1 MLEKLVNGFESYLFR
16 HRMWVI
22 FSFILITFF
31 LGYQASQL
39 KMDAAFSKNI
49 PLNHEYMKT
58 YTKHQ
63 KDFGG
68 ANRIM
73 VAVED
78 TSGNIF
84 NPEYF
89 ETLKNVHDQLF
100 FIPGVER
107 SQVKSLYS
115 PSTRFTEVV
124 EDGFAGGPVIP
135 ADFRND
141 EYGLNTVRDNIEKA
155 GIVGRLVSNDYSSAM
170 LTAQLM
176 EFVAKTDEEMAAS
189 EGAEKDVTFKPLN
202 TIQFAQQLE
211 NELRAKYETDTIK
224 IHIIG
229 FAKMAGD
236 VAEGAK
242 GVLLFF
248 LIAIAIT
255 AVMVYLF
262 SKSLM
267 LTILPLVC
275 SLIAVVWQLGLL
287 TVVGFGLDPM
297 SILVPFLVFA
307 IGVSHGV
314 QMINAVRRRVGDGQA
329 TKAAAASAFRSLLVP
344 GGIALLSDTVGFL
357 TLLAID
363 IGIIRELAIS
373 ASLGVAVIILTNLIL
388 LPLVISYTNIKPV
401 QENKAQK
408 DKIEGIWR
416 SLSKFATPKYAVIVL
431 ICTALLYGFGFQ
443 QASNIKIGDLQGG
456 APALH
461 LDSRYNQDTF
471 YITDN
476 YSITTDYM
484 TVIVEAT
491 PEACTYHSILTEIDQ
506 FEWMVANTPGVESTA
521 SLASVAK
528 QVNAGFNEGNPK
540 WQILPRTTASLVQAV
555 GRVPTTSGLLNGNCS
570 VMPIFLFLKD
580 HKAETIEVVIAKVKD
595 VAEKLN
601 TETLQFKLASG
612 PVGVMAATNEAVSE
626 AQLPMMIYVYGA
638 VFILCLI
645 SFKSLKATVAVIVPL
660 YVVSTLAQALMTWL
674 DIGLAVST
682 LPVIALG
689 VGIGVDYGIYILS
702 TMAGKL
708 NNGMAVQQAYF
719 EALIERGSAVIFTG
733 LTLAIGVSTW
743 FFSALKFQMDMG
755 ILLTFMFLVNML
767 GAIIILP
774 ALSAVFWRKP
784 K

>member
-1 MLEKLVNGFESYLFR
+1 MLEKLVNGFESHLFR
-16 HRMWVI
+16 NRKWVI
-22 FSFILITFF
+22 ISFIFITVF

-49 PLNHEYMKT
+49 PLNHSYMKT

-68 ANRIM
+68 ANSIM

-84 NPEYF
+84 NPVF
-89 ETLKNVHDQLF
+89 FDALKNVHDQLF

-107 SQVKSLYS
+107 SQVKSLFS

-135 ADFRND
+135 ADFSND
-141 EYGLNTVRDNIEKA
+141 EYGLQVVRDNIEKA
-155 GIVGRLVSNDYSSAM
+155 GIVGRLIGNDYTSAM
-170 LTAQLM
+170 VTAQLM
-176 EFVAKTDEEMAAS
+176 EFDPQTGKAID
-189 EGAEKDVTFKPLN
+189 
-202 TIQFAQQLE
+202 TIAFANQLE
-211 NELRAKYETDTIK
+211 QELRGKFENDKIK

-248 LIAIAIT
+248 LIAILVT

-262 SKSLM
+262 SKSVM
-267 LTILPLVC
+267 LTILPLAC
-275 SLIAVVWQLGLL
+275 SLIAVCWQLGLL

-314 QMINAVRRRVGDGQA
+314 QMINAVRRRVLDGQS
-329 TKAAAASAFRSLLVP
+329 TKAASASAFRSLLVP
-344 GGIALLSDTVGFL
+344 GGVALLSDTVGFL

-373 ASLGVAVIILTNLIL
+373 ASLGVAVIIRTNLIL
-388 LPLVISYTNIKPV
+388 LPLVISYFELPKKPDNP
-401 QENKAQK
+401 QKAQQ
-408 DKIEGIWR
+408 IENIWR
-416 SLSKFATPKYAVIVL
+416 WLSNFATPKYAVVVL
-431 ICTALLYGFGFQ
+431 VSTVILYGVGFM
-443 QASNIKIGDLQGG
+443 QATKMKIGDLQGG

-461 LDSRYNQDTF
+461 QDSRYNQDTF
-471 YITDN
+471 FITDHF
-476 YSITTDYM
+476 SITTDVM
-484 TVIVEAT
+484 TVIVEAA
-491 PEACTYHSILTEIDQ
+491 PEACTYHSVLSQIDQ

-521 SLASVAK
+521 SLASVAQK
-528 QVNAGFNEGNPK
+528 VNAGFNEGNPR
-540 WQILPRTTASLVQAV
+540 WEILPRTTASLVQAV
-555 GRVPTTSGLLNGNCS
+555 GQVPTTSGLLNGNCS
-570 VMPIFLFLKD
+570 VMPVYLFLKD
-580 HKAETIEVVIAKVKD
+580 HKAETIEVVVKKVKA
-595 VAEKLN
+595 VAAELN
-601 TETLQFKLASG
+601 SDTLQFKLASG

-626 AQLPMMIYVYGA
+626 AQLPMMLYVYGA
-638 VFILCLI
+638 VFVLCLI
-645 SFKSLKATVAVIVPL
+645 SFKSLKATIAVIIPL
-660 YVVSTLAQALMTWL
+660 YVVSTLAQALMTLL

-702 TMAGKL
+702 TMSNKL
-708 NNGMAVQQAYF
+708 TNGMPIQQAYF
-719 EALIERGSAVIFTG
+719 EALVERGSAVIFTG

-743 FFSALKFQMDMG
+743 FFSDLKFQMDMG

-774 ALSAVFWRKP
+774 ALSAIFWRK